1 MVEHDEEAPELS
13 DLPLPPLPPG
23 ISLPPPPPPP
33 SLVEE
38 SDLDDIG
45 NISEEPEADAYEND
59 DSGSTDFQ
67 SQWEKRRTSDP
78 NLASESKDSMYGHI
92 DRIATGEVGTLLD
105 RFSDRFGSELDREII
120 VLRKQQQQDIRSVKP
135 TVELIVGPTLE
146 IDEEMDETKSDDF
159 IEFFD
164 VVNNLL
170 GDMPE
175 DFINR
180 FVKSDSFVLFESV
193 GADPG
198 VTDEDTR
205 RAFFVM
211 INAELGELPEDKI
224 NEFVE
229 SPGFEMFTHMGEKYG
244 G

>member
-1 MVEHDEEAPELS
+1 MVEHDEETPELS

-33 SLVEE
+33 SLVED
-38 SDLDDIG
+38 SDFDDNG
-45 NISEEPEADAYEND
+45 KVSEEPEADGYEDD

-78 NLASESKDSMYGHI
+78 NLASDSKDSMYGHI

-135 TVELIVGPTLE
+135 TVELIAGPTLE
-146 IDEEMDETKSDDF
+146 IDEGMDETKSDDF

-198 VTDEDTR
+198 VADEDTR

-229 SPGFEMFTHMGEKYG
+229 SPGFEMFTRMGEKYG